1 MRILVVEDEERI
13 LSFVSRGLSAAGYAV
28 DGAADGR
35 TGLDKALR
43 LSYDLVVL
51 DLLLPAMNGMAVLED
66 LVQHKPDL
74 PVLVLSARA
83 DLETKLRGFELG
95 AVDYLSKPFALDE
108 LLARVRAQLR
118 RVRSLPESGAVL
130 RGTHI
135 ALDLARRQAIVG
147 SLVCDL
153 ADREFR
159 LLHHLLRHEG
169 EVVSREQ
176 LLAEVWGYDFDPG
189 ANVVEVCIRRLRK
202 RLGSGAPIETVRN
215 AGYRLA
221 A

>member
-28 DGAADGR
+28 DGAVDGR
-35 TGLDKALR
+35 TGLDKATR
-43 LSYDLVVL
+43 LAYDLVVL
-51 DLLLPAMNGMAVLED
+51 DLLLPRMNGMAVLEE
-66 LVQHKPDL
+66 LVRQRPAL
-74 PVLVLSARA
+74 PVLVLSARS

-118 RVRSLPESGAVL
+118 HLRPLAEPANVL
-130 RGTHI
+130 RG
-135 ALDLARRQAIVG
+135 ARLDLDLARRQAIVG
-147 SLVCDL
+147 TVVCDL
-153 ADREFR
+153 ADREFH

-169 EVVSREQ
+169 QVVSREQ

-189 ANVVEVCIRRLRK
+189 SNVVEVCIRRLRK
-202 RLGSGAPIETVRN
+202 RLGASAPIETVRN

>member
-66 LVQHKPDL
+66 LVQRKPDL

-118 RVRSLPESGAVL
+118 RVHSLPETGAVL
-130 RGTHI
+130 RGTRI

-147 SLVCDL
+147 ALVCDL

-159 LLHHLLRHEG
+159 LLLHLLRHEG

-189 ANVVEVCIRRLRK
+189 SNVVEVCIRRLRK

>member
-35 TGLDKALR
+35 TGLDKATR
-43 LSYDLVVL
+43 LPNDLVVL
-51 DLLLPAMNGMAVLED
+51 DLLLPRMNGMAVLEE
-66 LVQHKPDL
+66 LVRKQPAL
-74 PVLVLSARA
+74 PVLVLSARS

-95 AVDYLSKPFALDE
+95 AVDYLAKPFALDE

-118 RVRSLPESGAVL
+118 HLRPLAEPGNVL
-130 RGTHI
+130 RGVRLD
-135 ALDLARRQAIVG
+135 LDLARRQAIVG
-147 SLVCDL
+147 TVVCDL
-153 ADREFR
+153 ADREFH

-169 EVVSREQ
+169 KVVSREQ

-189 ANVVEVCIRRLRK
+189 SNVVEVCIRRLRK
-202 RLGSGAPIETVRN
+202 RLGASAPIETVRN

>member
-1 MRILVVEDEERI
+1 VRILVVEDEERI

-28 DGAADGR
+28 DGAVDGR
-35 TGLDKALR
+35 TGLDKATR
-43 LSYDLVVL
+43 LAYDLVVL
-51 DLLLPAMNGMAVLED
+51 DLLLPRMNGMAVLEE
-66 LVQHKPDL
+66 LVRQRPAL
-74 PVLVLSARA
+74 PVLVLSARS

-118 RVRSLPESGAVL
+118 HLRPLAEPANVL
-130 RGTHI
+130 RG
-135 ALDLARRQAIVG
+135 ARLDLDLARRQAIVG
-147 SLVCDL
+147 TVVCDL
-153 ADREFR
+153 ADREFH

-169 EVVSREQ
+169 QVVSREQ

-189 ANVVEVCIRRLRK
+189 SNVVEVCIRRLRK
-202 RLGSGAPIETVRN
+202 RLGASAPIETVRN